1 MNLQRVSGLED
12 LQTQVN
18 QVKVNVGIPRYTS
31 TGMKDDPSEG
41 FDTGFASWDGPT
53 SSNAGNPSAT
63 THEGRRSPGDTTGM
77 GPIPEGNETKRTN
90 SQASLRKEKNKTPV
104 PSQSRNQTPIQSRNQ
119 TPNGNQTPR
128 QNGSRNQTPNGN
140 QTPRQ
145 NGSRNQTPN
154 GNQTPKQNGSRN
166 PTPTSGRKSATNKN
180 EKKNDG
186 TETPVSLSNV

>member
-18 QVKVNVGIPRYTS
+18 QVKVNMGMPRYTS
-31 TGMKDDPSEG
+31 TDMKDDPSEG
-41 FDTGFASWDGPT
+41 FDTGFASWDEPT
-53 SSNAGNPSAT
+53 PSNTGNHRAT

-90 SQASLRKEKNKTPV
+90 SQASLRKEKNKTPI

-128 QNGSRNQTPNGN
+128 QNGSRNQTPV
-140 QTPRQ
+140 Q
-145 NGSRNQTPN
+145 SRLV
-154 GNQTPKQNGSRN
+154 
-166 PTPTSGRKSATNKN
+166 NKYKVKIDRTQVRG
-180 EKKNDG
+180 EKLTAVKVITIFDAVRS
-186 TETPVSLSNV
+186 TH

>member
-18 QVKVNVGIPRYTS
+18 QVKVNMGMPRYTS

-41 FDTGFASWDGPT
+41 FDTGFASWDDPT
-53 SSNAGNPSAT
+53 PSNTGNPRGT
-63 THEGRRSPGDTTGM
+63 THEGRRSPVDTTGM

-104 PSQSRNQTPIQSRNQ
+104 PSQSRNQTPVQSRNQ

-128 QNGSRNQTPNGN
+128 QNGSRNQTP
-140 QTPRQ
+140 
-145 NGSRNQTPN
+145 S

-180 EKKNDG
+180 EKKTDD

>member
-18 QVKVNVGIPRYTS
+18 QVKVNMGMPRYTS
-31 TGMKDDPSEG
+31 TDMKDDPSEG
-41 FDTGFASWDGPT
+41 FDTGFASWDEPT
-53 SSNAGNPSAT
+53 PSNTGNHRAT

-90 SQASLRKEKNKTPV
+90 SQASLRKEKNKTPI

-128 QNGSRNQTPNGN
+128 QNGSRNQTPV
-140 QTPRQ
+140 Q
-145 NGSRNQTPN
+145 SRNHTPN

-180 EKKNDG
+180 EKKTDG